1 MDPSRNIYI
10 AMRNAG
16 INLIFGTA
24 MAALGIVSSVS
35 MYSSRDR
42 PVIRKAPQAES
53 RAEMQL
59 PENHP
64 PIDLSD
70 RLRAVEE
77 MSRKDPNNPDYRI
90 QVGNLYYDMG
100 QYQKA
105 IDAYEI
111 ALNLRPRD
119 PSVETDLATCYYSI
133 GQSEKALQILDRVLQ
148 YQPNFPMA
156 MFNKGIVLQSSRN
169 DAKGAI
175 ATWEVLLETNPGF
188 QQRADLE
195 QRIAQLKAAA
205 K

>member
-1 MDPSRNIYI
+1 
-10 AMRNAG
+10 MRNAG
-16 INLIFGTA
+16 INLIFSAA
-24 MAALGIVSSVS
+24 MAALGIVSAVS
-35 MYSSRDR
+35 MYVSRDR
-42 PVIRKAPQAES
+42 PVIREAPEAAS
-53 RAEMQL
+53 GAEMQL

-70 RLRAVEE
+70 RLRAMEE

-105 IDAYEI
+105 IDAYQI
-111 ALNLRPRD
+111 ALDLKPRN

-133 GQSEKALQILDRVLQ
+133 GQGDKALQILDRVLQ

-156 MFNKGIVLQSSRN
+156 MFNKGIVLQSARN

-175 ATWEVLLETNPGF
+175 AVWEALLETNPGF